1 MCAFPVNANNI
12 VTTNLDAGTDDPS
25 AARVNLKN
33 ALDEITNIINAK
45 GQASGIASLDSN
57 TKILAAELPD
67 EINSS
72 SGQSLT
78 LDPNTGI
85 VIVEDIL
92 KLNPRTKSQLNAVSG
107 LADGMCAF
115 ASDVDADSAGADGV
129 PVYYRDGF
137 WRTFS
142 NNAII

>member
-1 MCAFPVNANNI
+1 MAWPSNTNNI

-25 AARVNLKN
+25 AARANLKS
-33 ALDEITNIINAK
+33 ALDEISNIINGK
-45 GQASGIASLDSN
+45 GQASGVASLDSN

-85 VIVEDIL
+85 VIIEDIV
-92 KLNPRTKSQLNAVSG
+92 KLNPKTKSQLNAFSG
-107 LADGMCAF
+107 LANGMIAF
-115 ASDVDADSAGADGV
+115 ASDVDADSASADGV

-137 WRTFS
+137 WRKFS
-142 NNAII
+142 DNSII